1 MPVIKGEN
9 GLEGRSIEPRHDLE
23 EEDATGE
30 QQTVVVWR
38 VEEAE
43 YMPNAFLWDKGD
55 VH

>member
-1 MPVIKGEN
+1 MPVIKGED
-9 GLEGRSIEPRHDLE
+9 GLEGRSIEPRHDFE

-43 YMPNAFLWDKGD
+43 YVPKAFLWDKGD